1 MKKISVLF
9 IASLLFISFAGISF
23 AQQGAVPAKAAV
35 DKAEPAKEAAVKE
48 AALTGKVTAIDTAK
62 NQITIQSKKVKTTLD
77 ATAEQIKAIKVGE
90 KIKVALKADGKTVD
104 TIEALAAK
112 GKK

>member
-23 AQQGAVPAKAAV
+23 AQQGAAPAKTVVAKAA
-35 DKAEPAKEAAVKE
+35 

-62 NQITIQSKKVKTTLD
+62 NQITIESKKVKTTLD
-77 ATAEQIKAIKVGE
+77 ATADQIGAVKVGD
-90 KIKVALKADGKTVD
+90 KINVALKADGKTVD

-112 GKK
+112 SKKK